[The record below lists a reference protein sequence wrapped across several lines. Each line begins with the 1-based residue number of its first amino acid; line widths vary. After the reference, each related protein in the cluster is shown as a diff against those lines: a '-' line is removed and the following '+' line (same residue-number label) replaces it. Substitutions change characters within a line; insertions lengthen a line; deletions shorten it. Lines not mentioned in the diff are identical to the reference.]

1 MIEMPHAMRRIQMF
15 PRILFVL
22 LLLIVVNCSGDKIEQ
37 RDFVSSQYTL
47 EIASSHDVDS
57 SLAVRFNDIELD
69 ERIPRVESFRKITTY
84 PEILP
89 SIQVILP
96 KYELARPPS
105 PVSICYDTTSGRF
118 YAVFRSTLPAD
129 FSTIIEGRFGESIS
143 GIQAFRIAAA
153 AVHMAYNPRLLACR
167 KADLFLDSRLRRY
180 INDTYTPVPGKQP
193 REFISDWWTWEATPS
208 ANNDYRNFYNAF
220 RDSIRE
226 ASFLK
231 DIPDGAIGVPTVEK
245 QGLYYQVII
254 FGLPPGAAREVMRYK
269 FRIAEDG
276 RIHSFNADVV
286 YYY

>member
-1 MIEMPHAMRRIQMF
+1 MFLRI
-15 PRILFVL
+15 IFVL
-22 LLLIVVNCSGDKIEQ
+22 LLLAVVNCSSEKTEQ
-37 RDFVSSQYTL
+37 RDIVSSQYTL
-47 EIASSHDVDS
+47 DISSFFDIDS
-57 SLAVRFNDIELD
+57 LLAIRFNDIELD
-69 ERIPRVESFRKITTY
+69 ERIPRVESFRKVVTY

-89 SIQVILP
+89 SIQLLLP

-105 PVSICYDTTSGRF
+105 PVSICYDKASGRF
-118 YAVFRSTLPAD
+118 YAVFERTLAAD
-129 FSTIIEGRFGESIS
+129 FSTMIEGRFGESIS

-193 REFISDWWTWEATPS
+193 KEFTSDWWTWEAIPS
-208 ANNDYRNFYNAF
+208 ANNDYRNLYNVF
-220 RDSIRE
+220 KDSISE

-231 DIPDGAIGVPTVEK
+231 DIPDGAVGVPTVEK

-276 RIHSFNADVV
+276 RIHSLNADVV